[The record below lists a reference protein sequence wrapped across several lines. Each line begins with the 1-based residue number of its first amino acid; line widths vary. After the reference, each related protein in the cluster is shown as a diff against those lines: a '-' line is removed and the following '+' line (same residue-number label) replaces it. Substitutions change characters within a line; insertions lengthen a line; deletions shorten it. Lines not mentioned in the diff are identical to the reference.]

1 MRRFSAYPAYR
12 GRFRGTRR
20 APYSGIPRADSGDS
34 CGCALAA
41 KFLAIGLIVSV
52 TWYALPGNRYGLP
65 IDSVSLR
72 ILGWSFLAACVG
84 KAVGILRFAMRQR
97 KLRLK
102 TIR

>member
-1 MRRFSAYPAYR
+1 M

-20 APYSGIPRADSGDS
+20 APHSVAPRADAGDS

-52 TWYALPGNRYGLP
+52 TWYALPGNLYGLS
-65 IDSVSLR
+65 IGSASLR
-72 ILGWSFLAACVG
+72 ILMWSFLAACVG

-97 KLRLK
+97 KLRFK